1 MSMNKENK
9 VYKTYVK
16 KVSTLSK
23 TTINTNENN
32 EIINPKIKK
41 HISFKENFLT
51 IIYVESW
58 KDLNFDVSE
67 IDPEWK
73 KVESSNNNNLNVI
86 EKKNINKNKDK
97 KISCDCVVF

>member
-1 MSMNKENK
+1 MSKNKENK